1 MQLFI
6 YLVYFKEGPFI
17 RSQALKVMLLLIGCY
32 HIKLPILHA
41 HLGSYCPFLFF
52 TEFKLYARSHF
63 QSFFH
68 WSVWYLTHL
77 ELKEYLPLSYQKN
90 KKHYNHINLSWFP
103 TKIICLTNL
112 LRNIQSFHL
121 WSTKKLNLVLF

>member
-1 MQLFI
+1 MG
-6 YLVYFKEGPFI
+6 YLTNNF
-17 RSQALKVMLLLIGCY
+17 SLKVMLLLIGCY

-68 WSVWYLTHL
+68 WSVRYLTHL
-77 ELKEYLPLSYQKN
+77 ELKEYLPLR
-90 KKHYNHINLSWFP
+90 YNDINLAWFP

-112 LRNIQSFHL
+112 LCNMQSFHF
-121 WSTKKLNLVLF
+121 WCIKNFFVLF